1 MHRGHRCLD
10 VELRARHGGAVVD
23 ERAGLRAGGSSQV
36 DASDHGD
43 QSRSGRPRPPAVRRY
58 AGTAAAVRLDDVS
71 ATLPM
76 FPLGSVLFPGVI
88 VPLRVFEDR
97 YRALVHHLIREPDP
111 AHRLFG
117 SVGIREGYEVGDHG
131 AQSLFRVG
139 CRLQLTDV
147 EAHED
152 GTFDIV
158 AVGRDRIRLDR
169 LDTTGPFPAGEVATM
184 PPAESEVDPAVIQ
197 RALALFTAYR
207 AAVTPYRGDPHPGDL
222 PRDPTYL
229 SWTLAAVAPLAMPD
243 RQALLESDDTTG
255 RLLMVSE
262 MLRSELRAMNAIP
275 SLPATEVARTRWSP
289 N

>member
-1 MHRGHRCLD
+1 
-10 VELRARHGGAVVD
+10 
-23 ERAGLRAGGSSQV
+23 
-36 DASDHGD
+36 
-43 QSRSGRPRPPAVRRY
+43 
-58 AGTAAAVRLDDVS
+58 
-71 ATLPM
+71 M
-76 FPLGSVLFPGVI
+76 FPLGTVLFPGVV

-117 SVGIREGYEVGDHG
+117 SVGIREGYEVGEHG

-139 CRLQLTDV
+139 CRMQLTDV
-147 EAHED
+147 EAHDD
-152 GTFDIV
+152 GSFDIV

-169 LDTTGPFPAGEVATM
+169 LDTSGPFPAGEVEAI
-184 PPAESEVDPAVIQ
+184 PLVDGEVEREVVE
-197 RALALFTAYR
+197 RALAMFAAYR

-229 SWTLAAVAPLAMPD
+229 SWTLAAVAPLPMPE
-243 RQALLESDDTTG
+243 RQALLESDDTTA
-255 RLLMVSE
+255 RLLMVTE
-262 MLRSELRAMNAIP
+262 MLRAELRAMNAIP

>member
-1 MHRGHRCLD
+1 VTFERGEH
-10 VELRARHGGAVVD
+10 ASAASH
-23 ERAGLRAGGSSQV
+23 QV
-36 DASDHGD
+36 IVG
-43 QSRSGRPRPPAVRRY
+43 
-58 AGTAAAVRLDDVS
+58 DVS
-71 ATLPM
+71 TTLPM
-76 FPLGSVLFPGVI
+76 FPLGTVLFPGVV

-147 EAHED
+147 EARDD

-169 LDTTGPFPAGEVATM
+169 LDTTGPFPAGEVEPVPLTDA
-184 PPAESEVDPAVIQ
+184 PVPQEIVE
-197 RALALFTAYR
+197 RALGLFTAYR
-207 AAVTPYRGDPHPGDL
+207 AAVAPYRGDPHPGDL

-229 SWTLAAVAPLAMPD
+229 SWTLAAVAPLPMPD
-243 RQALLESDDTTG
+243 RQALLESDDTAT
-255 RLLMVSE
+255 RLLLVADL
-262 MLRSELRAMNAIP
+262 LRQELRAMNAIP